1 MRTYVLWEGPN
12 VNLLIDERKIEEK
25 ILLGDNT
32 YELSWDGLIL
42 DEVDVKLL
50 NKEFE
55 HFVNF
60 NKEKFDEKEEML
72 VHFFGEKQIELAIF
86 WADELVDPNE
96 DRLVYDLYS
105 NLFYRSKEEG
115 FLVRFYEYWDGHNWR
130 PIVFDSNYGMVEKII
145 KVADSYI
152 DLDQFDGRNWSTGNP
167 FEHVRIHKIIQM
179 DNSTLED
186 HYIAICTSD
195 YQGIHPW
202 GIILESKQELRKYLE
217 VNYRDQYY
225 NELISL

>member
-32 YELSWDGLIL
+32 YELS
-42 DEVDVKLL
+42 
-50 NKEFE
+50 
-55 HFVNF
+55 
-60 NKEKFDEKEEML
+60 
-72 VHFFGEKQIELAIF
+72 
-86 WADELVDPNE
+86 
-96 DRLVYDLYS
+96 
-105 NLFYRSKEEG
+105 
-115 FLVRFYEYWDGHNWR
+115 WDGHNWR